1 MQLDYW
7 GTYINLQSDIKNI
20 YDKMCI
26 KEKRININLYNIVAM
41 APCPADLNLHCI
53 TLNINQIIFQE
64 QNTTKFSYKNK

>member
-1 MQLDYW
+1 
-7 GTYINLQSDIKNI
+7 
-20 YDKMCI
+20 MCI